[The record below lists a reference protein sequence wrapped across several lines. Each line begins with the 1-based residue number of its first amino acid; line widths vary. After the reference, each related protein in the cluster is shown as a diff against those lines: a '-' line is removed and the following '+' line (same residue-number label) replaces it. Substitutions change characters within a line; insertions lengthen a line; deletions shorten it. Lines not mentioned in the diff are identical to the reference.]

1 MYVCMYTFARYMYSM
16 HVRYIITC
24 YCMYVSIYVCMYTFA
39 RYMYSMHVRYI
50 ITCYCM
56 YVSMCV
62 CMYVF
67 LLHMIFK
74 LTMCMYV
81 SMNVYLES
89 SEVHAAAEGVRR

>member
-1 MYVCMYTFARYMYSM
+1 MYVCIDPLDICT
-16 HVRYIITC
+16 V
-24 YCMYVSIYVCMYTFA
+24 CMLDTLLLAIVCMY
-39 RYMYSMHVRYI
+39 
-50 ITCYCM
+50 
-56 YVSMCV
+56 V

-81 SMNVYLES
+81 SMNEYLES